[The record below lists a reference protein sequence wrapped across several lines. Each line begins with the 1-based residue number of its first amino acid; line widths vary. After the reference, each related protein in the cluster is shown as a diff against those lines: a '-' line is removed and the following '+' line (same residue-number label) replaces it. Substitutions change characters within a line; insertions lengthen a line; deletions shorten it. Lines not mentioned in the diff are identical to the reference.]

1 MILMRRADALRG
13 AYWNMLETLGC
24 SYESME
30 IDLSIGKRLLY
41 SVDVLPTTDLNEV
54 REILERGEAEGVWMF

>member
-1 MILMRRADALRG
+1 
-13 AYWNMLETLGC
+13 
-24 SYESME
+24 ME